1 MLEVLLDTHS
11 PGSVRLVGQALY
23 QIHET
28 PSKNDFCLIITPSPL
43 LWNLAKFGLE
53 MSTFSGRYSVSII
66 WVPRHFPGNRKAAN
80 LSWFNEESCCQTPF
94 GQTYRSLRHGKTCA
108 ATKRLLS
115 GLLVFWR
122 RGSYYPLY
130 ICVCHW
136 SPIARRRLRLFG
148 STFFVSLTELSSIDI
163 NDIDSFIKLSG
174 WFPAKRNRV

>member
-1 MLEVLLDTHS
+1 MEFSAETSRLRKILSFSKKSLNCSKETSSDMLEVLLDTHS

-115 GLLVFWR
+115 GLLVF
-122 RGSYYPLY
+122 
-130 ICVCHW
+130 
-136 SPIARRRLRLFG
+136 
-148 STFFVSLTELSSIDI
+148 
-163 NDIDSFIKLSG
+163 
-174 WFPAKRNRV
+174 